1 MNVALRTSLVLIGI
15 GIASYGAFLV
25 LTRFGLDQIIGLA
38 IWLAA
43 AVVLHDFVLV
53 PVVTLIAR
61 FAFGQK
67 TRSLAEP
74 GSAGSG
80 SGFRLIPGSRR
91 LAITRTLLVAACLIS
106 VVVVPEIVALGRGV
120 ANPTILPGDYAHNL
134 LWLWAFVV
142 AAVFTVLGVG
152 LIAARL
158 RR

>member
-1 MNVALRTSLVLIGI
+1 MTVALRTSLVLVGI
-15 GIASYGAFLV
+15 GIASYGAVLV
-25 LTRFGLDQIIGLA
+25 LARFGLDQIIGLA

-43 AVVLHDFVLV
+43 AVVLHDFILV
-53 PVVTLIAR
+53 PIVTLIAR

-67 TRSLAEP
+67 TSSL
-74 GSAGSG
+74 AGSG
-80 SGFRLIPGSRR
+80 SAESGSDFRPNPGSRR
-91 LAITRTLLVAACLIS
+91 LAIVRALLVSASLIS

-134 LWLWAFVV
+134 LWLWAFVL
-142 AAVFTVLGVG
+142 AAVVAVLGIG

>member
-1 MNVALRTSLVLIGI
+1 MNVALRTSLVLAGI

-53 PVVTLIAR
+53 PIVTLIAR
-61 FAFGQK
+61 FAFGRK
-67 TRSLAEP
+67 SRSLA
-74 GSAGSG
+74 GSG
-80 SGFRLIPGSRR
+80 PDLRPNPGSRQ
-91 LAITRTLLVAACLIS
+91 LAITRALLVTASFIS
-106 VVVVPEIVALGRGV
+106 AIVVPEIVALGRGV

-134 LWLWAFVV
+134 LWLWAFVI
-142 AAVFTVLGVG
+142 AAVVAVLGLG